1 MTASVYRRG
10 DTPAAADALKTYY
23 LRPTTRTTMADLLG
37 SEPEVEDTPA
47 GDPRVVTVDGE
58 AADEVLSA
66 LSADTARRILAQLHE
81 RPGPASD
88 LADRVDTTLQ
98 NAQHHLGTLHDA
110 GLIEVADTTYSEKGR
125 EMDVYAPADRALVVV
140 AGRESETQGLVGA
153 VKRLLGGL
161 VPVALAAVAAE
172 VLLDGPFA
180 PSFAAQSGGA
190 DGGETAVTT
199 SADVASETVA
209 RGAADPGLLAQ
220 LGQSPGA
227 LLFAGGLLAVVASLA
242 VVAVAR
248 RRE

>member
-1 MTASVYRRG
+1 
-10 DTPAAADALKTYY
+10 
-23 LRPTTRTTMADLLG
+23 MADLLG
-37 SEPEVEDTPA
+37 SEPEVDDTPA

-98 NAQHHLGTLHDA
+98 NVQHHLGTLHDA

-140 AGRESETQGLVGA
+140 AGRESETRGLAGA

-180 PSFAAQSGGA
+180 PSFAARSGGGE
-190 DGGETAVTT
+190 DG
-199 SADVASETVA
+199 SETGLAATTDAA
-209 RGAADPGLLAQ
+209 REAATQTAADPSLLAQ
-220 LGQSPGA
+220 LAQSPGA

-242 VVAVAR
+242 VAR